1 MQVCTGVASPES
13 ASNLARRINRRAA
26 LPKRM
31 VYADFAPAPALISDC
46 EVSDRRLAAALV
58 SGW

>member
-1 MQVCTGVASPES
+1 
-13 ASNLARRINRRAA
+13 
-26 LPKRM
+26 M
-31 VYADFAPAPALISDC
+31 VYADFANAPALISDC